1 MTTTLSPNANELRA
15 LCALPTHEALPRVA
29 AFLADLVRDR
39 SFLDSHVLPALEGAR
54 DAEGWYVARRWDDPE
69 DSFSMQLFVWPAGTR
84 TEIHDHSSWGAYA
97 CASGTVFEERYER
110 LDDGSRH
117 QHARIEEAWH
127 LSWSPKDGAS
137 TVLPGDGGIHR
148 VGNPHQEA
156 AVSVHLYGPRLGE
169 VDGRDY
175 DPSRDHVCDRPDDA
189 EGEMPENAIR
199 EWPFNGHRVS

>member
-1 MTTTLSPNANELRA
+1 MTTTLSPSATELRA
-15 LCALPTHEALPRVA
+15 LCAQPTERALPRAA
-29 AFLADLVRDR
+29 AFVADLVRDQ
-39 SFLDSHVLPALEGAR
+39 SFFNDHVLLALEGAR

-69 DSFSMQLFVWPAGTR
+69 GSFSMQLFVWPAGTR

-110 LDDGSRH
+110 LDDGTRH
-117 QHARIEEAWH
+117 GHARLGEVWR
-127 LSWSPKDGAS
+127 LLWSPRDGAS

-148 VGNPHQEA
+148 VGNAHEEA

-175 DPSRDHVCDRPDDA
+175 DPSRDYVCDRLDDSTD
-189 EGEMPENAIR
+189 EISENAAHGR
-199 EWPFNGHRVS
+199 PVHGHRGY